1 MQRRRLEGMSPDR
14 PDIIVGGAAIFQGII
29 NCLGVQDIIVSGR
42 GLKEGI
48 MFEYISNNYQPISD
62 ILDYSLNGLVESL
75 NINKEHANHV
85 CMLSMKLFHALT
97 PLHKLGDNFNNI
109 IKTASILHDCGT
121 SIDYYNH
128 HRHSFYIILNSYING
143 LTHKELLMSAA
154 ISASHKQ
161 YNINKLSIDNVKEFR

>member
-1 MQRRRLEGMSPDR
+1 MF
-14 PDIIVGGAAIFQGII
+14 IGI
-29 NCLGVQDIIVSGR
+29 
-42 GLKEGI
+42 
-48 MFEYISNNYQPISD
+48 
-62 ILDYSLNGLVESL
+62 
-75 NINKEHANHV
+75 
-85 CMLSMKLFHALT
+85 SMKLFQALK

-154 ISASHKQ
+154 ISASHRNNS
-161 YNINKLSIDNVKEFR
+161 YHLPLPSFCSMINKLDLKVIDELGVILKIAEGLDRSLEGAVNDLQVSITEDSVIIKVFSNTDLYLEIKQAQRATRKFKDVYNKNLIIEKG